1 MSARQ
6 EENELVIRLNNAS
19 LNNDNKQQQQQQPK
33 SIEVQENSTNGDA
46 MDVVKPRFGSW
57 SEFSTRH
64 SESPLPYW

>member
-6 EENELVIRLNNAS
+6 EENELVIRLNNTS
-19 LNNDNKQQQQQQPK
+19 LNNDQKQQQQPK
-33 SIEVQENSTNGDA
+33 SLEAQENSANGDA

>member
-6 EENELVIRLNNAS
+6 EENELVIRLNNTS
-19 LNNDNKQQQQQQPK
+19 LNNDQKQQQQPK
-33 SIEVQENSTNGDA
+33 SLEAQENSTNGDA

>member
-6 EENELVIRLNNAS
+6 EENELVIRLNTTT
-19 LNNDNKQQQQQQPK
+19 
-33 SIEVQENSTNGDA
+33 ISTNGEQKDTNINTTRSSSPTEPV
-46 MDVVKPRFGSW
+46 DIPKPHFGSW